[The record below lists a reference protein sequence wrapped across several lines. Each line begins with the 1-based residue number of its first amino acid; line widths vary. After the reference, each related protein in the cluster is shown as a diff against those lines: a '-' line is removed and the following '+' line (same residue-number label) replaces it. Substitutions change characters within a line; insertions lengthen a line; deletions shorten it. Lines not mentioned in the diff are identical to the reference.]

1 MHQFLLTWAAKHQRC
16 SSSPLAVGNRFQPSP
31 HTERPTPPPPS
42 DTAPT
47 SWSPTPT
54 PSGLRAVLLSTV
66 GTASCSHMFS
76 TKLAPTVAKRRHPRP
91 HQNATLKYA
100 APGSIKAFQ
109 ITDDFLVKADS
120 VTLTPLCRDEVGRQI
135 ETCFFF
141 FSFLARSLGVCVAC
155 LCVCVF
161 SQGLPA
167 TTHCCEVF
175 VGPWSKGRQNP
186 FTVP

>member
-1 MHQFLLTWAAKHQRC
+1 MFLLTARSWKSFSAIVLILRDQLHHL
-16 SSSPLAVGNRFQPSP
+16 P
-31 HTERPTPPPPS
+31 PTPPP
-42 DTAPT
+42 TTPT
-47 SWSPTPT
+47 TWSPAPT

-109 ITDDFLVKADS
+109 MTDEFLVKADS

-141 FSFLARSLGVCVAC
+141 FFLSSLVSWSVCCVSVCVCMCFPRAFLPQRTAVKC
-155 LCVCVF
+155 L
-161 SQGLPA
+161 SGPDQRAGR
-167 TTHCCEVF
+167 THLLSHKT
-175 VGPWSKGRQNP
+175 WDRRSN
-186 FTVP
+186 